1 MIPRN
6 LTMIPVRENSE
17 VVIIYQDEYHEG
29 SSMKIQNYQL
39 ILTYIDVNSPKQQ
52 PVDFNKKTRQLND
65 HQLLDES
72 SGCRLLSTVR
82 CCFKA
87 NSFTTEPKALQQV
100 MARTNSG
107 AKDQVALAEMEKM
120 G

>member
-1 MIPRN
+1 MGMIPRN

-52 PVDFNKKTRQLND
+52 PVDFNKKHD
-65 HQLLDES
+65 S
-72 SGCRLLSTVR
+72 
-82 CCFKA
+82 
-87 NSFTTEPKALQQV
+87 
-100 MARTNSG
+100 
-107 AKDQVALAEMEKM
+107 
-120 G
+120 